1 MGEIRKGEEWKS
13 ARGGKGPGRG
23 LAART
28 RRRVGGGGRGPGR
41 GLMPEPV
48 RGVGGSGR
56 GPCSLEAEVLLWK
69 TSKEEPF
76 LGLEWP
82 EAHSYY

>member
-1 MGEIRKGEEWKS
+1 MRSERVRSGNQPEEGRAQAEAS
-13 ARGGKGPGRG
+13 QPEPEGGW
-23 LAART
+23 
-28 RRRVGGGGRGPGR
+28 VEGGRGPGR